1 MERIVSKSM
10 SKKWKTKKGAD
21 EQGGT
26 SVITFIIMLFIA
38 LISVYP
44 LLWVII
50 QSFKTEG
57 QFLQSIWSLPTS
69 LNFDNFVTAFQEANL
84 AVYLKNTVVNTV
96 ATLVVDLV
104 LVTCLGYAFSKLKMK
119 FKKFFYYMILINM
132 LIPTPIILLPMYL
145 QVVDLGIQNTL
156 AAIVFPYYQGF
167 APLGLILIK
176 GYMDNI
182 PDEII
187 ESAKIDGCGTFRILG
202 KIMVPLVKPMLV
214 TLAIL
219 GGMNAWNE
227 YMWALVSIS
236 DTSKYTLS
244 VGIAV
249 IRDKIATIGYTPVFA
264 ALTVSA
270 MVFVIIYLFAQKT
283 FVRSITAGAVKG

>member
-1 MERIVSKSM
+1 M
-10 SKKWKTKKGAD
+10 KGRLMNRRKPS
-21 EQGGT
+21 GGQNQI
-26 SVITFIIMLFIA
+26 SPAVFVIMLIA
-38 LISVYP
+38 AMISIYP
-44 LLWVII
+44 LIWVIL
-50 QSFKTEG
+50 QSFKTESE
-57 QFLQSIWSLPTS
+57 FLRSIWSLPST
-69 LNFDNFVTAFQEANL
+69 LNLDNYVKAFEEANL
-84 AVYLKNTVVNTV
+84 LTYLKNTVINTS
-96 ATLVVDLV
+96 ATLAVDLI
-104 LVTCLGYAFSKLKMK
+104 LITCLGYAFSKLKMK

-145 QVVDLGIQNTL
+145 QVVNLGIQNTL

-176 GYMDNI
+176 NYMDNI

-187 ESAKIDGCGTFRILG
+187 ESAKMDGCGTYRILWS
-202 KIMVPLVKPMLV
+202 IMVPLVKPMLV

-270 MVFVIIYLFAQKT
+270 MVFVVIYLFAQKT

>member
-1 MERIVSKSM
+1 M
-10 SKKWKTKKGAD
+10 SSAVIKTMNRKAGRKRN
-21 EQGGT
+21 EENGGT
-26 SVITFIIMLFIA
+26 SFITFLIMLLVA
-38 LISVYP
+38 CISIYP

-57 QFLQSIWSLPTS
+57 QFLQSIWTLPAS
-69 LNFDNFVTAFQEANL
+69 FNLDNYVTAFQEANL
-84 AVYLKNTVVNTV
+84 ALYMKNTVVNTV
-96 ATLVVDLV
+96 ATLAVDLI

-145 QVVDLGIQNTL
+145 QVVNLDIQNTL

-187 ESAKIDGCGTFRILG
+187 ESAKIDGCGTFRILW

-236 DTSKYTLS
+236 DTSRYTLS

>member
-1 MERIVSKSM
+1 M
-10 SKKWKTKKGAD
+10 KGRLMNRRKPSG
-21 EQGGT
+21 EQNQI
-26 SVITFIIMLFIA
+26 SPAVFVIMLIA
-38 LISVYP
+38 AMISIYP
-44 LLWVII
+44 LIWVIL
-50 QSFKTEG
+50 QSFKTESE
-57 QFLQSIWSLPTS
+57 FLRSIWSLPS
-69 LNFDNFVTAFQEANL
+69 SFNLDNYVKAFEEANL
-84 AVYLKNTVVNTV
+84 LTYLKNTVINTS
-96 ATLVVDLV
+96 ATLAVDLV
-104 LVTCLGYAFSKLKMK
+104 LITCLGYAFSKLKMK

-145 QVVDLGIQNTL
+145 QVVNLGIQNTL

-176 GYMDNI
+176 NYMDNI

-187 ESAKIDGCGTFRILG
+187 ESAKMDGCGTYRILWS
-202 KIMVPLVKPMLV
+202 IMVPLVKPMLV

-270 MVFVIIYLFAQKT
+270 MVFVVIYLFAQKT

>member
-1 MERIVSKSM
+1 MNRRKPS
-10 SKKWKTKKGAD
+10 G
-21 EQGGT
+21 EQNQI
-26 SVITFIIMLFIA
+26 SPAVFVIMLIA
-38 LISVYP
+38 AMISIYP
-44 LLWVII
+44 LIWVIL
-50 QSFKTEG
+50 QSFKTESE
-57 QFLQSIWSLPTS
+57 FLRSIWSLPST
-69 LNFDNFVTAFQEANL
+69 LNLDNYVKAFEEANL
-84 AVYLKNTVVNTV
+84 LTYLKNTVINTS
-96 ATLVVDLV
+96 ATLAVDLV
-104 LVTCLGYAFSKLKMK
+104 LITCLGYAFSKLKMK

-145 QVVDLGIQNTL
+145 QVVNLGIQNTL

-176 GYMDNI
+176 NYMDNI

-187 ESAKIDGCGTFRILG
+187 ESAKMDGCGTYRILWS
-202 KIMVPLVKPMLV
+202 IMVPLVKPMLV

-270 MVFVIIYLFAQKT
+270 MVFVVIYLFAQKT

>member
-1 MERIVSKSM
+1 M
-10 SKKWKTKKGAD
+10 SKIKVKRRNNEEHGKT
-21 EQGGT
+21 
-26 SVITFIIMLFIA
+26 SWFTFIFMLFA
-38 LISVYP
+38 ACISIYP
-44 LLWVII
+44 LIWVIL
-50 QSFKTEG
+50 QLFKTEG
-57 QFLQSIWSLPTS
+57 QFLSSIWSFPTS
-69 LNFDNFVTAFQEANL
+69 LNFDNYVKAFEEANL
-84 AVYLKNTVVNTV
+84 LLYLKNTVINTG

-104 LVTCLGYAFSKLKMK
+104 LITCLGYAFSKLKMK
-119 FKKFFYYMILINM
+119 FKKFFWYMILINM

-176 GYMDNI
+176 NYMDNI
-182 PDEII
+182 PNEII
-187 ESAKIDGCGTFRILG
+187 ESAKIDGCGTFRILWN
-202 KIMVPLVKPMLV
+202 IIVPLVKPMLV

-236 DTSKYTLS
+236 DTERYTLS

-270 MVFVIIYLFAQKT
+270 MVFVVIYLFAQKT

>member
-1 MERIVSKSM
+1 MNRRKPS
-10 SKKWKTKKGAD
+10 G
-21 EQGGT
+21 EQNQI
-26 SVITFIIMLFIA
+26 SPAVFVIMLIA
-38 LISVYP
+38 AMISIYP
-44 LLWVII
+44 LIWVIL
-50 QSFKTEG
+50 QSFKTESE
-57 QFLQSIWSLPTS
+57 FLRSIWSLPS
-69 LNFDNFVTAFQEANL
+69 SFNLDNYVKAFEEANL
-84 AVYLKNTVVNTV
+84 LTYLKNTVINTS
-96 ATLVVDLV
+96 ATLAVDLI
-104 LVTCLGYAFSKLKMK
+104 LITCLGYAFSKLKMK

-145 QVVDLGIQNTL
+145 QVVNLGIQNTL

-176 GYMDNI
+176 NYMDNI

-187 ESAKIDGCGTFRILG
+187 ESAKMDGCGTYRILWS
-202 KIMVPLVKPMLV
+202 IMVPLVKPMLV

-244 VGIAV
+244 VGSAV

-270 MVFVIIYLFAQKT
+270 MVFVVIYLFAQKT

>member
-1 MERIVSKSM
+1 MKN
-10 SKKWKTKKGAD
+10 KKEWK
-21 EQGGT
+21 GGT
-26 SVITFIIMLFIA
+26 KSKEVSVPVFIIMLLA
-38 LISVYP
+38 AVISIYP
-44 LLWVII
+44 LIWVIL
-50 QSFKTEG
+50 QSFKTEAE
-57 QFLQSIWSLPTS
+57 FLGSIWSLPSS
-69 LNFDNFVTAFQEANL
+69 LHFDNYIRAFEEANL
-84 AVYLKNTVVNTV
+84 LVYLKNTVINTA
-96 ATLVVDLV
+96 ATLAVDLV
-104 LVTCLGYAFSKLKMK
+104 LITLLGYAFSKLKMK
-119 FKKFFYYMILINM
+119 FRKVFYYVILINM

-145 QVVDLGIQNTL
+145 QVVNLGIQNTL

-176 GYMDNI
+176 NYMDNI
-182 PDEII
+182 PNEII
-187 ESAKIDGCGTFRILG
+187 ESAKIDGCGTYRILWS
-202 KIMVPLVKPMLV
+202 IIVPLVKPMLV

-270 MVFVIIYLFAQKT
+270 MVFVVIYLFAQKT

>member
-1 MERIVSKSM
+1 MKNDRRNKKERS
-10 SKKWKTKKGAD
+10 
-21 EQGGT
+21 GGRNQI
-26 SVITFIIMLFIA
+26 SAAVFVIMLFAA

-44 LLWVII
+44 LVWVIL

-57 QFLQSIWSLPTS
+57 EFLSSIWSLPSS
-69 LNFDNFVTAFQEANL
+69 LHFDNYIKAFEEANL
-84 AVYLKNTVVNTV
+84 LTYLKNTVINTA
-96 ATLVVDLV
+96 ATLAVDLV
-104 LVTCLGYAFSKLKMK
+104 LITCLGYAFSKLKMK
-119 FKKFFYYMILINM
+119 FKKFYYVILINM

-145 QVVDLGIQNTL
+145 QVVNLGIQNTL

-176 GYMDNI
+176 NYMDNI
-182 PDEII
+182 PNEII
-187 ESAKIDGCGTFRILG
+187 ESAKMDGCGTYRILWS
-202 KIMVPLVKPMLV
+202 IMVPLVKPMLV

-236 DTSKYTLS
+236 DTSRYTLS

-270 MVFVIIYLFAQKT
+270 MVFVVIYLFAQKT

>member
-1 MERIVSKSM
+1 M
-10 SKKWKTKKGAD
+10 SSAAIKTMNRKVKKTKD
-21 EQGGT
+21 EENGGT
-26 SVITFIIMLFIA
+26 SIITFIIMLLIA
-38 LISVYP
+38 CISIYP
-44 LLWVII
+44 LLWVLI

-57 QFLQSIWSLPTS
+57 EFLQSIWTLPS
-69 LNFDNFVTAFQEANL
+69 SFNIDNYITAFREAKL
-84 AVYLKNTVVNTV
+84 ALYMKNTVVNTV

-119 FKKFFYYMILINM
+119 FKKFFYYVVLINM

-145 QVVDLGIQNTL
+145 QIVNLDIQNTL

-187 ESAKIDGCGTFRILG
+187 ESAKIDGCGTYRILW

-236 DTSKYTLS
+236 DTSRYTLS
-244 VGIAV
+244 VGISV

>member
-1 MERIVSKSM
+1 VEKMKNDRRNKKERS
-10 SKKWKTKKGAD
+10 
-21 EQGGT
+21 GGRNQI
-26 SVITFIIMLFIA
+26 SAVVFVIMLFAA

-44 LLWVII
+44 LVWVIL

-57 QFLQSIWSLPTS
+57 EFLSSIWSLPSS
-69 LNFDNFVTAFQEANL
+69 LHFDNYIKAFEEANL
-84 AVYLKNTVVNTV
+84 LTYLKNTVINTA
-96 ATLVVDLV
+96 ATLAVDLV
-104 LVTCLGYAFSKLKMK
+104 LITCLGYAFSKLKMK
-119 FKKFFYYMILINM
+119 FKKFFYYVILINM

-145 QVVDLGIQNTL
+145 QVVNLGIQNTL

-176 GYMDNI
+176 NYMDNI
-182 PDEII
+182 PNEII
-187 ESAKIDGCGTFRILG
+187 ESAKMDGCGTYRILWS
-202 KIMVPLVKPMLV
+202 IMVPLVKPMLV

-236 DTSKYTLS
+236 DTSRYTLS

-270 MVFVIIYLFAQKT
+270 MVFVVIYLFAQKT

>member
-1 MERIVSKSM
+1 MSKSI
-10 SKKWKTKKGAD
+10 SKRWNRKKGNED
-21 EQGGT
+21 QGGT
-26 SVITFIIMLFIA
+26 STITFIIMLLVA

-69 LNFDNFVTAFQEANL
+69 LNFDNFITAFEEANL
-84 AVYLKNTVVNTV
+84 AVYLKNTVINTG

-187 ESAKIDGCGTFRILG
+187 ESAKIDGCGTFRILW

>member
-1 MERIVSKSM
+1 MKNKKEWKAKAKEVS
-10 SKKWKTKKGAD
+10 
-21 EQGGT
+21 
-26 SVITFIIMLFIA
+26 VPVFIIMLLA
-38 LISVYP
+38 AVISIYP
-44 LLWVII
+44 LIWVIL

-57 QFLQSIWSLPTS
+57 EFLSSIWSLPSS
-69 LNFDNFVTAFQEANL
+69 LNFGNYIKAFEEANL
-84 AVYLKNTVVNTV
+84 LVYLKNTVINTA

-104 LVTCLGYAFSKLKMK
+104 LITLLGYAFSKLKMK
-119 FKKFFYYMILINM
+119 FGKFFYYVILINM

-145 QVVDLGIQNTL
+145 QVVNLGIQNTL

-176 GYMDNI
+176 NYMDNI
-182 PDEII
+182 PNEII
-187 ESAKIDGCGTFRILG
+187 ESAKIDGCGTYRILWS
-202 KIMVPLVKPMLV
+202 IIVPLVKPMLV

-270 MVFVIIYLFAQKT
+270 MVFVVIYLFAQKT

>member
-1 MERIVSKSM
+1 MNRRKPS
-10 SKKWKTKKGAD
+10 G
-21 EQGGT
+21 EQNQI
-26 SVITFIIMLFIA
+26 SPAVFVIMLIA
-38 LISVYP
+38 AMISIYP
-44 LLWVII
+44 LIWVIL
-50 QSFKTEG
+50 QSFKTESE
-57 QFLQSIWSLPTS
+57 FLRSIWSLPSS
-69 LNFDNFVTAFQEANL
+69 LNLDNYVKAFEEANL
-84 AVYLKNTVVNTV
+84 LTYLKNTVINTS
-96 ATLVVDLV
+96 ATLAVDLV
-104 LVTCLGYAFSKLKMK
+104 LITCLGYAFSKLKMK

-145 QVVDLGIQNTL
+145 QVVNLGIQNTL

-176 GYMDNI
+176 NYMDNI

-187 ESAKIDGCGTFRILG
+187 ESAKMDGCGTYRILWS
-202 KIMVPLVKPMLV
+202 IIVPLVKPMLV

-270 MVFVIIYLFAQKT
+270 MVFVVIYLFAQKT

>member
-1 MERIVSKSM
+1 M

-132 LIPTPIILLPMYL
+132 LIPTPIKM
-145 QVVDLGIQNTL
+145 
-156 AAIVFPYYQGF
+156 
-167 APLGLILIK
+167 
-176 GYMDNI
+176 
-182 PDEII
+182 
-187 ESAKIDGCGTFRILG
+187 C
-202 KIMVPLVKPMLV
+202 
-214 TLAIL
+214 
-219 GGMNAWNE
+219 
-227 YMWALVSIS
+227 
-236 DTSKYTLS
+236 
-244 VGIAV
+244 
-249 IRDKIATIGYTPVFA
+249 IRDRDGADRLPF
-264 ALTVSA
+264 
-270 MVFVIIYLFAQKT
+270 QKNQN
-283 FVRSITAGAVKG
+283 R

>member
-1 MERIVSKSM
+1 MSKIRIKKRENEERI
-10 SKKWKTKKGAD
+10 
-21 EQGGT
+21 ET
-26 SVITFIIMLFIA
+26 SCPTFIVMLLAACFSI
-38 LISVYP
+38 YP
-44 LLWVII
+44 LIWVIL
-50 QSFKTEG
+50 QSFKTES
-57 QFLQSIWSLPTS
+57 QFLSSIWSLPTS
-69 LNFDNFVTAFQEANL
+69 LNFDNYIKAFEEADL
-84 AVYLKNTVVNTV
+84 LLYLKNTVINTG

-104 LVTCLGYAFSKLKMK
+104 LITCLGYAFSKLKMK
-119 FKKFFYYMILINM
+119 FKKFFWYMILINM

-145 QVVDLGIQNTL
+145 QVVNLGIQNTL

-176 GYMDNI
+176 NYMDNI
-182 PDEII
+182 PNEII
-187 ESAKIDGCGTFRILG
+187 ESAKIDGCGTFRILWS
-202 KIMVPLVKPMLV
+202 IIVPLVKPMLV

-236 DTSKYTLS
+236 DTQKYTLS

-264 ALTVSA
+264 ALTISA
-270 MVFVIIYLFAQKT
+270 MVFVVIYLFAQKT

>member
-1 MERIVSKSM
+1 MNRRKPS
-10 SKKWKTKKGAD
+10 
-21 EQGGT
+21 GGQNQI
-26 SVITFIIMLFIA
+26 SPAVFVIMLIA
-38 LISVYP
+38 AMISIYP
-44 LLWVII
+44 LIWVIL
-50 QSFKTEG
+50 QSFKTESE
-57 QFLQSIWSLPTS
+57 FLRSIWSLPS
-69 LNFDNFVTAFQEANL
+69 SFNLDNYVKAFEEANL
-84 AVYLKNTVVNTV
+84 LTYLKNTVINTS
-96 ATLVVDLV
+96 ATLAVDLV
-104 LVTCLGYAFSKLKMK
+104 LITCLGYAFSKLKMK

-145 QVVDLGIQNTL
+145 QVVNLGIQNTL

-176 GYMDNI
+176 NYMDNI

-187 ESAKIDGCGTFRILG
+187 ESAKMDGCGTYRILWS
-202 KIMVPLVKPMLV
+202 IMVPLVKPMLV

-270 MVFVIIYLFAQKT
+270 MVFVVIYLFAQKT

>member
-1 MERIVSKSM
+1 MKDKLINRRKPS
-10 SKKWKTKKGAD
+10 G
-21 EQGGT
+21 EQNQI
-26 SVITFIIMLFIA
+26 SPAVFVIMLIA
-38 LISVYP
+38 AMISIYP
-44 LLWVII
+44 LIWVIL
-50 QSFKTEG
+50 QSFKTESE
-57 QFLQSIWSLPTS
+57 FLRSIWSLPS
-69 LNFDNFVTAFQEANL
+69 SFNLDNYVKAFEEANL
-84 AVYLKNTVVNTV
+84 LTYLKNTVINTT
-96 ATLVVDLV
+96 ATLAVDLV
-104 LVTCLGYAFSKLKMK
+104 LITCLGYAFSKLKMK

-145 QVVDLGIQNTL
+145 QVVNLGIQNTL

-176 GYMDNI
+176 NYMDNI

-187 ESAKIDGCGTFRILG
+187 ESAKMDGCGTYRILWS
-202 KIMVPLVKPMLV
+202 IMVPLVKPMLV

-270 MVFVIIYLFAQKT
+270 MVFVVIYLFAQKT

>member
-1 MERIVSKSM
+1 MSTHNKYQKIYKRIFDLSICIPAFLVLLP
-10 SKKWKTKKGAD
+10 
-21 EQGGT
+21 
-26 SVITFIIMLFIA
+26 FLLIIA
-38 LISVYP
+38 CISIYP
-44 LLWVII
+44 LLWVLI

-57 QFLQSIWSLPTS
+57 EFLQSIWTLPS
-69 LNFDNFVTAFQEANL
+69 SFNIDNYITAFREAKL
-84 AVYLKNTVVNTV
+84 ALYMKNTVVNTV
-96 ATLVVDLV
+96 STLVVDLV

-119 FKKFFYYMILINM
+119 FKKFFYYVVLINM

-145 QVVDLGIQNTL
+145 QIVNLDIQNTL

-187 ESAKIDGCGTFRILG
+187 ESAKIDGCGTYRILW

-236 DTSKYTLS
+236 DTSRYTLS
-244 VGIAV
+244 VGISV

>member
-1 MERIVSKSM
+1 MSKSI
-10 SKKWKTKKGAD
+10 SKRWNRKKGNED
-21 EQGGT
+21 QGGT
-26 SVITFIIMLFIA
+26 SIITFIIMLLVA

-69 LNFDNFVTAFQEANL
+69 LSFDNFITAFEEANL
-84 AVYLKNTVVNTV
+84 AVYLKNTVINTG

-187 ESAKIDGCGTFRILG
+187 ESAKIDGCGTFRILW

>member
-1 MERIVSKSM
+1 MSIKVIRKKNVEKERI
-10 SKKWKTKKGAD
+10 D
-21 EQGGT
+21 T
-26 SVITFIIMLFIA
+26 SWITFIIMFLFA
-38 LISVYP
+38 CISIYP
-44 LLWVII
+44 LIWVIL
-50 QSFKTEG
+50 QAFKTES
-57 QFLQSIWSLPTS
+57 QFLSSIWSLPTS
-69 LNFDNFVTAFQEANL
+69 FNLDNFITAFEEANL
-84 AVYLKNTVVNTV
+84 LLYLKNTVINTC
-96 ATLVVDLV
+96 ATLAVDLI
-104 LVTCLGYAFSKLKMK
+104 LITCLGYAFSKLKMK
-119 FKKFFYYMILINM
+119 FKKFFWYMILINM

-145 QVVDLGIQNTL
+145 QVVNLGIQNTL

-176 GYMDNI
+176 NYMDNI
-182 PDEII
+182 PNEII
-187 ESAKIDGCGTFRILG
+187 ESAKMDGCGTFRILWN
-202 KIMVPLVKPMLV
+202 IIVPLVKPMLV

-236 DTSKYTLS
+236 DTKRYTLS

>member
-1 MERIVSKSM
+1 M
-10 SKKWKTKKGAD
+10 KGRLMNRRKPSG
-21 EQGGT
+21 EQNQI
-26 SVITFIIMLFIA
+26 SPAVFVIMLIA
-38 LISVYP
+38 AMISIYP
-44 LLWVII
+44 LIWVIL
-50 QSFKTEG
+50 QSFKTESE
-57 QFLQSIWSLPTS
+57 FLRSIWSLPSS
-69 LNFDNFVTAFQEANL
+69 LNLDNYVKAFEEANL
-84 AVYLKNTVVNTV
+84 LTYLKNTVINTS
-96 ATLVVDLV
+96 ATLAVDLV
-104 LVTCLGYAFSKLKMK
+104 LITCLGYAFSKLKMK

-145 QVVDLGIQNTL
+145 QVVNLGIQNTL

-176 GYMDNI
+176 NYMDNI

-187 ESAKIDGCGTFRILG
+187 ESAKMDGCGTYRILWS
-202 KIMVPLVKPMLV
+202 IMVPLVKPMLV

-270 MVFVIIYLFAQKT
+270 MVFVMIYLFAQKT
-283 FVRSITAGAVKG
+283 FVRPITAGAVKG

>member
-1 MERIVSKSM
+1 MNRRKPS
-10 SKKWKTKKGAD
+10 
-21 EQGGT
+21 GGQNQI
-26 SVITFIIMLFIA
+26 SPAVFVIMLIA
-38 LISVYP
+38 AMISIYP
-44 LLWVII
+44 LIWVIL
-50 QSFKTEG
+50 QSFKTESE
-57 QFLQSIWSLPTS
+57 FLRSIWSLPS
-69 LNFDNFVTAFQEANL
+69 SFNLDNYVKAFEEANL
-84 AVYLKNTVVNTV
+84 LTYLKNTVINTS
-96 ATLVVDLV
+96 ATLAVDLI
-104 LVTCLGYAFSKLKMK
+104 LITCLGYAFSKLKMK

-145 QVVDLGIQNTL
+145 QVVNLGIQNTL

-176 GYMDNI
+176 NYMDNI

-187 ESAKIDGCGTFRILG
+187 ESAKMDGCGTYRILWS
-202 KIMVPLVKPMLV
+202 IMVPLVKPMLV

-270 MVFVIIYLFAQKT
+270 MVFVVIYLFAQKT